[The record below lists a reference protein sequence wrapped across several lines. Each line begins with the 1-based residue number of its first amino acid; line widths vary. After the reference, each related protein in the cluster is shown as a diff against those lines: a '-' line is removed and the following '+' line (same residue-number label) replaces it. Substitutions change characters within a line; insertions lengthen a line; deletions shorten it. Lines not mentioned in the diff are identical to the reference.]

1 MQIPP
6 IEEFRQDDRASYS
19 TTWKADPEGADF
31 TLMLP
36 DGQPVWEDGGWDARP
51 HEPSYQMALV
61 VVQEADALKDEAVEF
76 LAGIVNF
83 EKLAMKGEPFVIGIH
98 CDARTS
104 KVIVELEWTKE
115 LYCRFSVTFSW
126 RMNHPQLPDHRTA
139 VGMAFWGR

>member
-1 MQIPP
+1 MLIPL
-6 IEEFRQDDRASYS
+6 IERFRQDAGRYGA
-19 TTWKADPEGADF
+19 TWSADPEGADL

-36 DGQPVWEDGGWDARP
+36 DGEPVWEDGGWDARP
-51 HEPSYQMALV
+51 HEPSYQMALA
-61 VVQEADALKDEAVEF
+61 VVQEVDGLKDEAVEF
-76 LAGIVNF
+76 LARIVDF
-83 EKLAMKGEPFVIGIH
+83 EKLAMEGEPFVIGIH
-98 CDARTS
+98 CDARTG